1 MTGEELLFWGL
12 PCIKEKDVYL
22 ERVDNP
28 YMQLENKQY
37 LLKLRDPGVIP
48 EDLRLAM
55 DRVKGGEKM
64 NSKEGVIDFDTEAG
78 VCASLRGVWRIA
90 GGENV

>member
-1 MTGEELLFWGL
+1 
-12 PCIKEKDVYL
+12 
-22 ERVDNP
+22 
-28 YMQLENKQY
+28 
-37 LLKLRDPGVIP
+37 
-48 EDLRLAM
+48 M